1 MADFNP
7 FLQNSNPNATPAKA
21 PIKPKSVKS
30 SAFSNRRED
39 DSELAENF
47 NLKTV
52 NSSSPAWDNIINPNK
67 EVGLTRKDIGD
78 PEAHNKVMRGIIITV
93 ASVIVLILLGVGYF
107 YVKNTLD
114 EKNRIIEQNSN
125 AAISKNVNP
134 EQKSVEKSNI
144 QLKNAV
150 LDSKKVDNDA
160 PKGLVSAR
168 VNDDK
173 TFIVDANDSDS
184 YKLSIPNLTD
194 FKPVKQACELKNVAT
209 NCYLGSGTLDNK
221 NGFKIWAV
229 RDAKQSSL
237 MFSLVDVQ
245 KVPENGAAVAFTKK
259 IPYNGKNYSGLFIV
273 NKNQTGFAVLSE
285 DANTINNITNGQ
297 NRFNIQQVAKK

>member
-1 MADFNP
+1 MANFNP
-7 FLQNSNPNATPAKA
+7 FLQNSTPNAAPTKA
-21 PIKPKSVKS
+21 PVKSKSVKS

-47 NLKTV
+47 NLKTA

-93 ASVIVLILLGVGYF
+93 ASVIVLILLGIGYF

-125 AAISKNVNP
+125 AAISKSVNP
-134 EQKSVEKSNI
+134 EQKNVEKSNV
-144 QLKNAV
+144 QLKNLV

-184 YKLSIPNLTD
+184 YKLTIPNLTD
-194 FKPVKQACELKNVAT
+194 FKPVKQACELKSAAT
-209 NCYLGSGTLDNK
+209 NCFLGSGTLDNK
-221 NGFKIWAV
+221 SNFKIWAV
-229 RDAKQSSL
+229 RDAKNSSL

-259 IPYNGKNYSGLFIV
+259 IPYGGKTFNGLFIV
-273 NKNQTGFAVLSE
+273 NKNQTGFAILSE
-285 DANTINNITNGQ
+285 DSNVINNITNGQ
-297 NRFNIQQVAKK
+297 NRFNMQQVAKK